1 MPLEMVKERFSKV
14 FYGWW
19 VVAATCA
26 VNAIGGGVYFY
37 GFSVFFL
44 PIKAALN
51 LSSASTSLIF
61 SLSRAEGAVEGPIAG
76 YLIDKFGPRI
86 MLTIG
91 AIIVAIG
98 YILLSQVNSFLWF
111 LTIYLGIISLA
122 FNATF
127 SGSTMA
133 VVNNW
138 FIRRKG
144 LAMAVSIAAYSLG
157 GAIIAPLLAFGIH
170 HLGWRTTMALSGIM
184 LAAVVVPFAQLL
196 RSSPEALGLNPD
208 GDSPRIKSE
217 LDNVEVEPLP
227 SSVDF
232 TVSEALRTKSYWLLA
247 IGTMLRTGTLGTLI
261 VHFVP
266 IMVWKGN
273 SEQSAAVMLGIM
285 AFLSIPMR
293 IGIGWLGDRWSRSK
307 MLAAGMALGAFSLMI
322 LQTAN
327 SLIQV
332 WLFISVFSVVE
343 GLSALNWALVGD
355 YFGRKR
361 FATLRGILSLVY
373 SWGMIVMPI
382 VAGAI
387 FDRTSSYNNVI
398 WIFIGMYICGTVLFL
413 VIQRPR
419 TPLLNREKT
428 QN

>member
-1 MPLEMVKERFSKV
+1 
-14 FYGWW
+14 
-19 VVAATCA
+19 
-26 VNAIGGGVYFY
+26 
-37 GFSVFFL
+37 
-44 PIKAALN
+44 
-51 LSSASTSLIF
+51 
-61 SLSRAEGAVEGPIAG
+61 
-76 YLIDKFGPRI
+76 
-86 MLTIG
+86 
-91 AIIVAIG
+91 
-98 YILLSQVNSFLWF
+98 
-111 LTIYLGIISLA
+111 
-122 FNATF
+122 
-127 SGSTMA
+127 
-133 VVNNW
+133 
-138 FIRRKG
+138 
-144 LAMAVSIAAYSLG
+144 
-157 GAIIAPLLAFGIH
+157 
-170 HLGWRTTMALSGIM
+170 MALSGIM

>member
-217 LDNVEVEPLP
+217 LDNVELEPLP